1 HDAPLSRTKVGVEV
15 MQASNGDVLFA
26 HNAGV
31 QFNPA
36 SNTKMLTT
44 AAAMS
49 YLGADF
55 RYHTALYG
63 PDPDADGVVHGDVV
77 LRGSGDPSLTTTDV
91 AEIARALSAHGVQ
104 RIEGDLYTDPRFHQR
119 GKVTDDGDGEGALIL
134 NRNAYAVRV
143 RPGDV
148 GHAAI
153 VTIEPRVDLFGIEN
167 QATTVRGKRSRF
179 RIDSYRK
186 DD

>member
-1 HDAPLSRTKVGVEV
+1 MLAAKKLAVAAPLRRDMSTAAREVADPNDPREQRIARLRERLLSVLREAPLSRTKVGVEV

-26 HNAGV
+26 HNAAV

-77 LRGSGDPSLTTTDV
+77 LRGSGDPSLVTTDV
-91 AEIARALSAHGVQ
+91 AEIARALAARGVQ
-104 RIEGDLYTDPRFHQR
+104 RIEGDL
-119 GKVTDDGDGEGALIL
+119 
-134 NRNAYAVRV
+134 
-143 RPGDV
+143 
-148 GHAAI
+148 
-153 VTIEPRVDLFGIEN
+153 
-167 QATTVRGKRSRF
+167 
-179 RIDSYRK
+179 
-186 DD
+186 